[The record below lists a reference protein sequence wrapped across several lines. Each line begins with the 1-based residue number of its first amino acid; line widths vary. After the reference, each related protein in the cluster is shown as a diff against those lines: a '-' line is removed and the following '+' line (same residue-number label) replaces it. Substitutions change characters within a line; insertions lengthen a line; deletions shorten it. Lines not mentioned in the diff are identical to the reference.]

1 MKAFEIQLYPYK
13 EHPEIIK
20 DFFGCHF
27 KKSVD
32 SLFSLFDYI
41 SAPVMEIG
49 FWKEKFF
56 IIQKGN
62 LFGVI
67 EEDGNIYIEPKY
79 IQIIP
84 TEDKK
89 FLMLN
94 TEFKWGLKCVLNK
107 ESRQS
112 FGFSFKVP
120 CEYDEILEN
129 TEGFCIV
136 KQDGKYGYAPLFP
149 DNLVIQPIYEEA
161 RPFHEGIAAVKKDG
175 KWGFIDK
182 TLTYITSLKYDE
194 VGVFNGGVATV
205 SENGNKFQIDFEGN
219 DVSKVR
225 SLNGYDYE
233 YHGTCHEGLY
243 AVTRDR
249 MLGFTNIHGNIT
261 IPIEYDAYRLSDTI
275 PRFSEGFACVKKGAY
290 WGFIDKRNRVV
301 FPFVLN
307 SYSAIHNG
315 VALVYNC
322 YPSVGSTLLTV
333 KHFYN
338 YLNGK
343 YIPFRTKRQPPK
355 QSYDYHS
362 PGWSQADL
370 EDAYMAAMEDDI
382 SNEWNID

>member
-149 DNLVIQPIYEEA
+149 DNLVIQPI
-161 RPFHEGIAAVKKDG
+161 
-175 KWGFIDK
+175 
-182 TLTYITSLKYDE
+182 SL
-194 VGVFNGGVATV
+194 V
-205 SENGNKFQIDFEGN
+205 
-219 DVSKVR
+219 
-225 SLNGYDYE
+225 SLNI
-233 YHGTCHEGLY
+233 C
-243 AVTRDR
+243 
-249 MLGFTNIHGNIT
+249 
-261 IPIEYDAYRLSDTI
+261 
-275 PRFSEGFACVKKGAY
+275 
-290 WGFIDKRNRVV
+290 
-301 FPFVLN
+301 
-307 SYSAIHNG
+307 
-315 VALVYNC
+315 
-322 YPSVGSTLLTV
+322 
-333 KHFYN
+333 
-338 YLNGK
+338 
-343 YIPFRTKRQPPK
+343 
-355 QSYDYHS
+355 
-362 PGWSQADL
+362 
-370 EDAYMAAMEDDI
+370 
-382 SNEWNID
+382 